1 VSWRGGR
8 LLGVLCV
15 ALYGIVAVLFIARSA
30 AGALTMPANSDWVA
44 FAVGAHLLKTGG
56 CLYCAS
62 SQIAATHAM
71 GLNPGDGINPF
82 VSLPPIGF
90 IFEPLGLQPPVR
102 GILITLVVSGVMF
115 VAALALTWKLLPSAW
130 APWHRVGGALV
141 STASLVGLIA
151 FLQWQWAMVLAL
163 LITLVLQR
171 SGRCVAA
178 GVALSL
184 LLVEP
189 QVVWLAL
196 PMLIA
201 ARQWRMLL
209 GFVAGAVGW
218 LVASLVL
225 VGLGQLLRWP
235 GFLLEAHVS
244 DAYRGI
250 GLPAFAASI
259 VNHGSAAFVTSAML
273 GVAAC
278 VLAWGLRGSL
288 RGHPAHALA
297 LGVVLSLVAA
307 PHIYAQDLTLLALP
321 CVVVANRRG
330 GAALLVMLGLS
341 LITAIGFL
349 AIPEV
354 LRLLPET
361 ALVMAA
367 LVFDDLRAPFDRT
380 GRAYTALPVARGG
393 ATIPVPVPTG

>member
-8 LLGVLCV
+8 FLGFLCV
-15 ALYGIVAVLFIARSA
+15 ALYGIVALLFIARSA

-56 CLYCAS
+56 CLYCAA

-82 VSLPPIGF
+82 VSLPPVGF
-90 IFEPLGLQPPVR
+90 IFEPLGLQPPTR
-102 GILITLVVSGVMF
+102 GVLITLIVSGVLF
-115 VAALALTWKLLPSAW
+115 IVALSLTWRLLPSAW

-141 STASLVGLIA
+141 STASLVGLVA
-151 FLQWQWAMVLAL
+151 FLQWQWAMVLAVL
-163 LITLVLQR
+163 VALVLLR
-171 SGRCVAA
+171 RGHGIAA

-196 PMLIA
+196 PMLVA
-201 ARQWRMLL
+201 ARQWRMLV
-209 GFVAGAVGW
+209 GFLVGAVGW
-218 LVASLVL
+218 LAASLVL
-225 VGLGQLLRWP
+225 VGPAQLIRWP
-235 GFLLEAHVS
+235 GFLLEAHVN
-244 DAYRGI
+244 DAFRGI

-259 VNHGSAAFVTSAML
+259 ANNGSAAFVTSAVL
-273 GVAAC
+273 GVAVC
-278 VLAWGLRGSL
+278 VLAWMLRGSL
-288 RGHPAHALA
+288 REHPAHALS

-321 CVVVANRRG
+321 CVVVATRRG
-330 GAALLVMLGLS
+330 SAALLVMLGLS
-341 LITAIGFL
+341 LITAVGFL

-367 LVFDDLRAPFDRT
+367 LVFDDLRAPLDRT
-380 GRAYTALPVARGG
+380 GRAYNDLPVALGG
-393 ATIPVPVPTG
+393 APIPVPVGSG